1 MAGGSELGTEWAV
14 VECGGVGVWGVC
26 VCVEQLRVQCPA
38 YGSARLGSR
47 GRDRERPRPTLTSTS
62 SVSVSS
68 VRLSWCLS
76 QNPKIQPPKIHTHT
90 HGHTDRQ
97 AERGTHTSCKGGDK
111 ERRIFYRQLKA
122 FMKLAWLVGRQRREG
137 AAQAGGVAER
147 A

>member
-1 MAGGSELGTEWAV
+1 MEFLWQEGLNWELSGQWWS
-14 VECGGVGVWGVC
+14 VGVWGVC

-76 QNPKIQPPKIHTHT
+76 QNPKIQPPKIYTHT

-97 AERGTHTSCKGGDK
+97 AERGTHTSCKGGTK
-111 ERRIFYRQLKA
+111 S
-122 FMKLAWLVGRQRREG
+122 
-137 AAQAGGVAER
+137 AENFTDN
-147 A
+147 